1 MPDLYLNERDFSARY
16 QISTRTLQRWRLT
29 GDGAPY
35 VRCGP
40 RRILY
45 PLAAAEAWAAARTYP
60 HRAAEL
66 AGAVPHRD
74 STTA

>member
-1 MPDLYLNERDFSARY
+1 MADIYLNERDFSARY

-35 VRCGP
+35 VRIGP
-40 RRILY
+40 RRIVYL
-45 PLAAAEAWAAARTYP
+45 LAAAEAWAAARTYP

-66 AGAVPHRD
+66 AGAVPQRN

>member
-1 MPDLYLNERDFSARY
+1 MSDRYLTERDFSARY

-35 VRCGP
+35 VRIGP
-40 RRILY
+40 RRIVY
-45 PLAAAEAWAAARTYP
+45 PLAAAEAWAAARTFP

-66 AGAVPHRD
+66 AGATPLRE